1 MTHIAIV
8 SAHLLAQSGYG
19 RQARE
24 LALRIADLG
33 YEVYAIGGFGHQ
45 TIYGMNVTLTTP
57 RGNVVKC
64 LNTFGDP
71 AGSTVFPKYNKM
83 FKFDIVISLWDYPL
97 TTYLN
102 SQNVLWIAMGPIDA
116 CVPGDTL
123 IIMADGSLK
132 PIREI
137 KVGDYVLGYKNGKLV
152 HAKVLAKFERY
163 VDVIYEIRTRSRTL
177 RITEEHPVFVKGR
190 WIPVKYLNVGDRL
203 LVVATKTRVKI
214 GATNLS
220 SLDRGRRG
228 NVKEIIERREESK
241 RDSKNSWE
249 NSNLCE
255 EENTEIESAKEKE
268 RNKEMDKRRVG
279 TLEET
284 QIQIYKKGASENIW
298 CGRMDYKEKTPI
310 TRYNNIETRERN
322 IPYGG
327 GSKEFKEGGNS
338 LYSVICGWGGRN
350 INKSRC
356 SERTRES
363 LPNTSNWSIQH
374 IQGTYRVDMEKTRE
388 DGVLHGSKIQSR
400 EEETNISSTHIWME
414 MSTTSKDPPTVS
426 SYKEETCRTINKV
439 HRKISSTLREWL
451 YEGGNRNSRTNKSFE
466 LTEETIQSIRIVG
479 KGHYTK
485 VFNLE
490 TETQNYFAN
499 GILVHNC
506 LTKHWAKMVEG
517 AYKIVAYSKYAY
529 RELLKYY
536 PPSKVEYI
544 PHAINTEVFKP
555 RHEARSKVR
564 EKLQVPED
572 AFLLIN
578 VSDNVPRKQLG
589 FLLWCFKKFLEKHPA
604 EPIFL
609 YLHTNW
615 SVGYPRG
622 LNIPELIR
630 ELNLGDKVKLPTLDP
645 MINPI
650 EDLEMSYIYSACDVM
665 IHTSL
670 AEGFGLPLVEAM
682 ACGVPVIAVNS
693 SSMTELVEPTS
704 GWLIETIKDYI
715 YFPCYVP
722 TLQYHFP
729 PSIKSTLQRLE
740 EAYEAW
746 RTGEIEEL
754 RRKCVKFAKQ
764 YDWNNVFPRWERLLK
779 EVEEELEIMRGVL
792 K

>member
-1 MTHIAIV
+1 MSRV
-8 SAHLLAQSGYG
+8 CLCSAHLLAQSGYG

-116 CVPGDTL
+116 P
-123 IIMADGSLK
+123 
-132 PIREI
+132 
-137 KVGDYVLGYKNGKLV
+137 
-152 HAKVLAKFERY
+152 
-163 VDVIYEIRTRSRTL
+163 
-177 RITEEHPVFVKGR
+177 
-190 WIPVKYLNVGDRL
+190 
-203 LVVATKTRVKI
+203 
-214 GATNLS
+214 
-220 SLDRGRRG
+220 
-228 NVKEIIERREESK
+228 
-241 RDSKNSWE
+241 
-249 NSNLCE
+249 
-255 EENTEIESAKEKE
+255 
-268 RNKEMDKRRVG
+268 
-279 TLEET
+279 
-284 QIQIYKKGASENIW
+284 
-298 CGRMDYKEKTPI
+298 
-310 TRYNNIETRERN
+310 
-322 IPYGG
+322 
-327 GSKEFKEGGNS
+327 
-338 LYSVICGWGGRN
+338 
-350 INKSRC
+350 
-356 SERTRES
+356 
-363 LPNTSNWSIQH
+363 
-374 IQGTYRVDMEKTRE
+374 
-388 DGVLHGSKIQSR
+388 
-400 EEETNISSTHIWME
+400 
-414 MSTTSKDPPTVS
+414 
-426 SYKEETCRTINKV
+426 
-439 HRKISSTLREWL
+439 
-451 YEGGNRNSRTNKSFE
+451 
-466 LTEETIQSIRIVG
+466 
-479 KGHYTK
+479 
-485 VFNLE
+485 
-490 TETQNYFAN
+490 
-499 GILVHNC
+499 
-506 LTKHWAKMVEG
+506 LTKHWARMVEG

-544 PHAINTEVFKP
+544 PHGVNTEVFKP
-555 RHEARSKVR
+555 RPEARSKVR

-670 AEGFGLPLVEAM
+670 AEGFGLPLV
-682 ACGVPVIAVNS
+682 C
-693 SSMTELVEPTS
+693 LLYTS
-704 GWLIETIKDYI
+704 
-715 YFPCYVP
+715 
-722 TLQYHFP
+722 
-729 PSIKSTLQRLE
+729 PS
-740 EAYEAW
+740 
-746 RTGEIEEL
+746 
-754 RRKCVKFAKQ
+754 
-764 YDWNNVFPRWERLLK
+764 PRD
-779 EVEEELEIMRGVL
+779 RG
-792 K
+792 